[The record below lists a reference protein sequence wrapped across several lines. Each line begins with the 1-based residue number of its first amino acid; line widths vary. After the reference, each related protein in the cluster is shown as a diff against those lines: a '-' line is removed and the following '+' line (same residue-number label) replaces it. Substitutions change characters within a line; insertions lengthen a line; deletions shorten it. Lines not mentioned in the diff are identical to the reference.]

1 MEEIKDYQEIM
12 RKLLKDNS
20 IENKIKLFNDIS
32 HDYEQ
37 IFNLDNPSDKLAF
50 INLYGKQS
58 CDYHYK
64 ISPYWLGGD
73 NFYDNKQYKSSS
85 RMVELLSITPSNI
98 DKILFNII
106 DSDLVTYIGEENL
119 NAEFMEK
126 YFHINYFCEIFNIK
140 VIDNSLEILKEI
152 KEWVESSHAYLSSSN
167 PYSQGYKEG
176 ITQAKDII
184 SNIIKNNTQMSSER
198 E

>member
-32 HDYEQ
+32 HDCEQ
-37 IFNLDNPSDKLAF
+37 IFNLNNSSDKQDF
-50 INLYGKQS
+50 IHLYGKQS
-58 CDYHYK
+58 FDYHYK

-73 NFYDNKQYKSSS
+73 NFYDNENYKSAS
-85 RMVELLSITPSNI
+85 RMVKILSITESNI

-106 DSDLVTYIGEENL
+106 DSDIDKEDL
-119 NAEFMEK
+119 NNDFIEQ
-126 YFHINYFCEIFNIK
+126 YFHIDYFCEIFNIK
-140 VIDNSLEILKEI
+140 VIDNPIETLKQI
-152 KEWVESSHAYLSSSN
+152 KEWVESSHAYLSSSK
-167 PYSQGYKEG
+167 PYSQGYKDG

>member
-20 IENKIKLFNDIS
+20 IENKIKLFNDFS

-37 IFNLDNPSDKLAF
+37 IFDLNNPSDKLAF

-58 CDYHYK
+58 LDYHYK

-73 NFYDNKQYKSSS
+73 NFFDNKDYKSSS
-85 RMVELLSITPSNI
+85 RMVEILSIKPCNI

-106 DSDLVTYIGEENL
+106 DSDIDKEDL
-119 NAEFMEK
+119 NNNFIEQ
-126 YFHINYFCEIFNIK
+126 YFHIDYFCEIFNIK
-140 VIDNSLEILKEI
+140 VIDNSLEILKQI

-167 PYSQGYKEG
+167 PYSQGYKDG

-184 SNIIKNNTQMSSER
+184 SNIIKNNSF
-198 E
+198 

>member
-20 IENKIKLFNDIS
+20 IENKIELFNHLS
-32 HDYEQ
+32 HDCEQ
-37 IFNLDNPSDKLAF
+37 MFYLTNPSDKQDF

-58 CDYHYK
+58 FDYHYK

-73 NFYDNKQYKSSS
+73 NFYDNENYKTGY
-85 RMVELLSITPSNI
+85 RIHKILDITESNI
-98 DKILFNII
+98 DKILFNTI
-106 DSDLVTYIGEENL
+106 DTNLVTYIGEEDL
-119 NAEFMEK
+119 NNDFMEK
-126 YFHINYFCEIFNIK
+126 YFHIDYFCEIFNIK
-140 VIDNSLEILKEI
+140 VIDNPRQILNEI
-152 KEWVESSHAYLSSSN
+152 KEWVERSHDYLSSSK
-167 PYSQGYKEG
+167 PYSQGYKDG
-176 ITQAKDII
+176 ISQAKDII